1 MKLGLETIL
10 TRSTM
15 SEFKHDYG
23 ILNDLTR
30 LIWRP
35 DVTVFSQFR
44 ANFSAGRGSWPV
56 LRLSTPPEYPPWVWE
71 GIEASQQV
79 PGVLSGWFGAR
90 NRPTAQCDV
99 VVAFSRDSVFLLLET
114 FCSALLCGVRVH
126 GRRSRLKRN
135 YISMCFCRNNVF
147 QC

>member
-15 SEFKHDYG
+15 SEFEHDYG

-30 LIWRP
+30 LTWQP
-35 DVTVFSQFR
+35 AVTVFSKFSS
-44 ANFSAGRGSWPV
+44 NFLAISGSWPV
-56 LRLSTPPEYPPWVWE
+56 LRLSTPPKYPLYVWE

-90 NRPTAQCDV
+90 NRPTAQCG
-99 VVAFSRDSVFLLLET
+99 FGLI
-114 FCSALLCGVRVH
+114 
-126 GRRSRLKRN
+126 SRLEEVLGL
-135 YISMCFCRNNVF
+135 F
-147 QC
+147 